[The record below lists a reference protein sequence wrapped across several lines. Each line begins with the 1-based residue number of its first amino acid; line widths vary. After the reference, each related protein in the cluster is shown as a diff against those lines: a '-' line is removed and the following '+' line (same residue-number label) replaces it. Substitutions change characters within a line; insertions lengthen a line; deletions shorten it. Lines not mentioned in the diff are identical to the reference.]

1 MVKISSRTQYRSDE
15 KKFEITM
22 HDIHQKEKPFHFERV
37 NFQNER
43 VYQINVRSFA
53 DGWTCA
59 VLHAGV
65 KDQSIPVTNFTLL

>member
-1 MVKISSRTQYRSDE
+1 
-15 KKFEITM
+15 M

-53 DGWTCA
+53 GGWNCA

-65 KDQSIPVTNFTLL
+65 KDQSIPVTDFTLL